1 MTEQKSTSN
10 SSFNLP
16 EKEYS
21 TQLINIE
28 FELNQLNQKITKLE
42 KTISKLTEILKK
54 VINLNDIYRDCKNE
68 IITSNL

>member
-10 SSFNLP
+10 SSSNLP